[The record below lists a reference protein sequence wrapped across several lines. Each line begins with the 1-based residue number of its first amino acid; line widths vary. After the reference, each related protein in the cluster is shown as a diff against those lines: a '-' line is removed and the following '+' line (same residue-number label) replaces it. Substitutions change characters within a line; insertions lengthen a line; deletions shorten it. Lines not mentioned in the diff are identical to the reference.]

1 MASSGHHNN
10 KEKLMK
16 VAGIDVG
23 TRYTHIY
30 IMEIEKPKVD
40 YVVDQIKDPKIPTPK
55 GLIKYALSSGAN
67 KSAVAAQAYDEALKQ
82 LQLKRSDI
90 DRVWATGIFRKE
102 ASFANHAVPGAI
114 ANAHGVLLKVRNAK
128 TIIDVGADGCR
139 VIKIT
144 PEGKVM
150 DIVMERGAPVGM
162 GNFNETAA
170 TTLGISTLEMSESSL
185 KSTQSVFA
193 NGRYTAFGEPEVVSL
208 NIQKTPKSDIAKA
221 VYDAIAARIAAVAR
235 TTALE
240 DDIALVG
247 GMAKNPGFIAVLKQ
261 AVGRDIKVPNNPD
274 FVCAFGAAVCAAAG
288 EVDEELRMTK
298 RQ

>member
-1 MASSGHHNN
+1 
-10 KEKLMK
+10 MK

-23 TRYTHIY
+23 TRYTHVY
-30 IMEIEKPKVD
+30 IMEIEIPKVD

-82 LQLKRSDI
+82 LQLKRSDV

-144 PEGKVM
+144 REGKVM
-150 DIVMERGAPVGM
+150 DIAMERGSPVGM
-162 GNFNETAA
+162 GTFNEIAA
-170 TTLGISTLEMSESSL
+170 TTLGMATLEMSESSL

-193 NGRYTAFGEPEVVSL
+193 NSRYASFGEPEVVSL
-208 NIQKTPKSDIAKA
+208 NIQKTSKNDIARA
-221 VYDAIAARIAAVAR
+221 VYDAIAARIAAVAC
-235 TTALE
+235 TTTLE

-247 GMAKNPGFIAVLKQ
+247 GMAKNPGFVAALKQ
-261 AVGRDIKVPNNPD
+261 AIGKDIKVPNNPD
-274 FVCAFGAAVCAAAG
+274 FVCAFGCAVAAAAV